1 MKRNILITGG
11 AGFIGSHVVRLFVE
25 KYPDYRIVNLDKLTY
40 AGNLANLAD
49 IENRPNYTF
58 VRADI
63 CDFDA
68 VCDIFRRY
76 DIDGVI
82 HLAAESHVDRSIR
95 DPFTFARTN
104 VMGTLSLLQAAKL
117 HWNGEWEGKRFYH
130 ISTDEVYGA
139 LELTRR
145 EGGDE
150 PGGGPFGDEFFTET
164 TKYNPHSPYS
174 ASKASSDHFVRAF
187 HDTYGMPTL
196 VTNCSNNYGPYQFP
210 EKLIPLFINNIRRR
224 KPLPVYGRGE
234 NVRDWLYVVDHA
246 RAIDTIF
253 HRGRVAETYNIGGFN
268 EWKNIDLVRVLIR
281 TVDRLL
287 GNPAGYSDELITY
300 VTDRA
305 GHDLRYAI
313 DSRKLKNELGWEPS
327 LQFEEG
333 IEKTVQ
339 WYLDNQ
345 AWMDNIT
352 SGEYEK
358 YYEEMYSKR

>member
-11 AGFIGSHVVRLFVE
+11 AGFIGSHVVRLFVN

-40 AGNLANLAD
+40 AGNLANLRD
-49 IENRPNYTF
+49 IENAPNYTF
-58 VRADI
+58 VKADI
-63 CDFDA
+63 CDYDTIREVF
-68 VCDIFRRY
+68 CKY

-82 HLAAESHVDRSIR
+82 HLAAESHVDRSIK
-95 DPFTFARTN
+95 DPFIFARTN
-104 VMGTLSLLQAAKL
+104 VMGTLSLLQAAKEQ
-117 HWNGEWEGKRFYH
+117 WNGNWEGKRFYH

-139 LELTRR
+139 LQFDGTL
-145 EGGDE
+145 
-150 PGGGPFGDEFFTET
+150 FTEET
-164 TKYNPHSPYS
+164 RYDPHSPYS
-174 ASKASSDHFVRAF
+174 AAKASSDHFVRAF

-210 EKLIPLFINNIRRR
+210 EKLIPLFINNIRHG

-253 HRGRVAETYNIGGFN
+253 HRGKVGDTYNIGGFN
-268 EWKNIDLVRVLIR
+268 EWRNIDLIRVVIR

-287 GNPAGYSDELITY
+287 GRSEGASEHLITY

-313 DSRKLKNELGWEPS
+313 DSRKLKDELGWEPS

-333 IEKTVQ
+333 IEKTVR

-345 AWMDNIT
+345 EWMDNIT

-358 YYEEMYSKR
+358 YYEEMYRNR